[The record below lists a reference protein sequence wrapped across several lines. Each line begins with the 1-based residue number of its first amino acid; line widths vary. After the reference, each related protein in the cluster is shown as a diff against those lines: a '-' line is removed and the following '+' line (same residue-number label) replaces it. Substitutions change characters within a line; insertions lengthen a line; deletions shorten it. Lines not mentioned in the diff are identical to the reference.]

1 MDTIEVTLNESDM
14 HDFLSEGLT
23 PDKTREA
30 IVQYCQAYRK
40 LIEEVYPGVE
50 VTVVAGPTPSAVIRV
65 DGTTHAYGDLVADT
79 IEVVTSLADRL
90 VNDWSWLNV

>member
-14 HDFLSEGLT
+14 HDFLEGLT

-50 VTVVAGPTPSAVIRV
+50 VTVVAGPTPSTVIRV

-90 VNDWSWLNV
+90 VNDWSWLTI